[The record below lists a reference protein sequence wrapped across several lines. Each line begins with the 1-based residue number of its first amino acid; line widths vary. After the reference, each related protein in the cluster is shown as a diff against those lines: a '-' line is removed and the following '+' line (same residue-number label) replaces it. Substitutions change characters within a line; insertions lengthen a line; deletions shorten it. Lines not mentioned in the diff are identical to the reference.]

1 MKLYEKEKENLKIY
15 TLEAK
20 KEVLKKYREKLIMK
34 QYEKQDLF
42 YKTTSSAKENISK
55 LYEYEINDCNFN
67 VMRYGIYGLDCYFC
81 HDLCSNMKEGFF
93 DEKFLIQQAL
103 IDKYVNGELSKLPLT
118 IINSSISI
126 YDKYNFLKP
135 TVMKRDIDGENN
147 SSNMYYIE
155 NLMNLPIQLANLS
168 FLEQE
173 QFCFINLDY
182 VDDLLNLFKLE
193 EVENKDFDEFML
205 NLTKTDIYNFYTRNL
220 NGGKPLVD
228 KVKKLGIIKA

>member
-55 LYEYEINDCNFN
+55 LYEYEINNCNFN
-67 VMRYGIYGLDCYFC
+67 VMRYGIYGLDCYFYQ
-81 HDLCSNMKEGFF
+81 DLCSNMRKGFF
-93 DEKFLIQQAL
+93 DEKYLIQQAL

-147 SSNMYYIE
+147 PSNMYYIE

-168 FLEQE
+168 FLEQG

-182 VDDLLNLFKLE
+182 VEDLLNLFKLE
-193 EVENKDFDEFML
+193 EVENIDVDKFMS

-228 KVKKLGIIKA
+228 KVKKLGIIKT